1 MRKSIILIK
10 RNSFILNGEE
20 YDFERINEIK
30 HVIRRKTKII
40 ILEEELYVKQFASKI
55 KIRKICDFINFNIIN
70 EFPQNGDLLYD
81 YKVSPNNNLVSIYS
95 IRGAKRIGKV
105 VENAKDIEVK
115 PIQFLIKDILINIS
129 KNRNLTAKV
138 LMKYHEV
145 YYYIS
150 FEEGLF
156 SNGFIEDNKSQVLDK
171 ILISSGVGDMYVDED
186 TVDII
191 SSENKINPLKINLGE
206 LINEKIYEK
215 QRFYSR
221 RVL

>member
-30 HVIRRKTKII
+30 HTIKSNTKII
-40 ILEEELYVKQFASKI
+40 ILEEELYVKQFANKI
-55 KIRKICDFINFNIIN
+55 KKRKIYDFINFKIIN

-81 YKVSPNNNLVSIYS
+81 YKISKNNNIISIYS
-95 IRGAKRIGKV
+95 IRGAKRIGKL
-105 VENAKDIEVK
+105 VEDAKDIEVK

-129 KNRNLTAKV
+129 KNKNVTAKI
-138 LMKYHEV
+138 LIKYQNV

-156 SNGFIEDNKSQVLDK
+156 SYGFIENNKSQVLDR
-171 ILISSGVGDMYVDED
+171 ILLNSGFGDMYVDED
-186 TVDII
+186 TVEII

-215 QRFYSR
+215 QRVYSR